1 MLILSLN
8 SGSSSIKYRLA
19 DMPGGQVLAAGLLE
33 GIGEPQGC
41 LTQAASGNRPL
52 AVADHRQG
60 LALIFEGLAG
70 VLDGRADDALAVGHR
85 VVHGGCAFS
94 QAALIDAAVEAQIEA
109 LQELAPLHNPP
120 NLLGIRACRALW
132 PQVPQVAVF
141 DTAFHQTLPPHAYHY
156 ALPLPLA
163 QSHGLR
169 RYGFHGISVQAA
181 LQRAAAYLGKA
192 PQQLNL
198 IVLHLGNGASVT
210 AIEAGR
216 SVDTSMGMTPLAGL
230 MMGSRCGDV
239 DPGLLLHL
247 LQHGGLDAAGLN
259 ELLTRQSGFKGL
271 CGDNDLRHILARAG
285 QGDETAQLA
294 LDMYAHQLK
303 KYIGAYCALLGRV
316 DALIFTG
323 GIGENAGEIRAAAL
337 RGLAPLGLELD
348 PQQGAAGLRPIHA
361 PQSRIAILVIPADEE
376 REIAEQT
383 YRLAAAAPNSPSL
396 LSA

>member
-8 SGSSSIKYRLA
+8 SGSSSIKYRLT
-19 DMPGGQVLAAGLLE
+19 DMPGGQLLAAGLLE

-41 LTQAASGNRPL
+41 LTQAGSNRQPL
-52 AVADHRQG
+52 AVTDHRQG

-70 VLDGRADDALAVGHR
+70 LLKSRADALAIGHR
-85 VVHGGCAFS
+85 VVHGGCAFN
-94 QAALIDAAVEAQIEA
+94 QAALINAAVEAQIEA

-141 DTAFHQTLPPHAYHY
+141 DTAFHQSLPPHAYHY

-163 QSHGLR
+163 ENLGLR
-169 RYGFHGISVQAA
+169 RYGFHGISVQSA
-181 LQRAAAYLGKA
+181 LKQAAACLGKA

-230 MMGSRCGDV
+230 MMGSRCGDL

-247 LQHGGLDAAGLN
+247 LQHGGLDAEGLN

-285 QGDETAQLA
+285 QGDAAAQLA

-337 RGLAPLGLELD
+337 RGLEPLGLKLD
-348 PQQGAAGLRPIHA
+348 PQQNAADAAGIRPIHA
-361 PQSRIAILVIPADEE
+361 PPSRTAIWVIPADEE

-383 YRLAAAAPNSPSL
+383 YQRIFARQDS
-396 LSA
+396 